1 MNKPEL
7 VAEIAGLS
15 GLTKVDSEKALEAIL
30 GAITNALKNGDPVKL
45 LGFGTFCTAKRA
57 ATIGRDPKTGVPI
70 SIPAHVVPKF
80 KAGQRLKDAV
90 AGR

>member
-7 VAEIAGLS
+7 IAEIAGIA
-15 GLTKVDSEKALEAIL
+15 GLTKMDSEKALEAIL
-30 GAITNALKNGDPVKL
+30 GAITNALKDGDPVKL

-57 ATIGRDPKTGVPI
+57 ATIGRNLKTGVPI
-70 SIPAHVVPKF
+70 SIPARIIPKF

-90 AGR
+90 KK

>member
-1 MNKPEL
+1 MSA
-7 VAEIAGLS
+7 VAD
-15 GLTKVDSEKALEAIL
+15 T
-30 GAITNALKNGDPVKL
+30 LKDGEEVKL

-57 ATIGRDPKTGVPI
+57 ATTGRNPKTNVPI
-70 SIPAHVVPKF
+70 SIPACIVPKF